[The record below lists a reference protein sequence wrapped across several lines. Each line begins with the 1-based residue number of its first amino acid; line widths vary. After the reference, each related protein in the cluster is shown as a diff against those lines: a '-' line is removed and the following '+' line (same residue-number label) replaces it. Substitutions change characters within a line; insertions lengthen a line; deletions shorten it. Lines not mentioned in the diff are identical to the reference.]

1 MNKRDLIKAFI
12 TRIEADLLSIKQ
24 AAIATHDAATNEESK
39 PENQYDTRALE
50 ASYLAGAQA
59 KRAAEIDEVLNMF
72 RTLPFKDFTL
82 ADPVQTTALV
92 EVDLDGKRSHLLMMP
107 KGGGVSLKHGSETVQ
122 IVTPAS
128 VLGESIL
135 GLNVG
140 QTTQFE
146 VGTKVRECEIVA
158 IS

>member
-1 MNKRDLIKAFI
+1 MKKREVIAAFI
-12 TRIEADLLSIKQ
+12 ARIEEDLMMIKN
-24 AAIATHDAATNEESK
+24 AAMATHDAATNEESK

-50 ASYLAGAQA
+50 AAYLAGAQA
-59 KRAAEIDEVLNMF
+59 KRAAEIDEVLSLF
-72 RTLPFKDFTL
+72 RTLSFKDLTA
-82 ADPVQTTALV
+82 ADPVQATALV
-92 EVDLDGKRSHLLMMP
+92 EIDLDGKRSKVLMMP
-107 KGGGVSLKHGSETVQ
+107 KGGGVSLKHGNDTVQ

-140 QTTQFE
+140 QTTSFE
-146 VGTKVRECEIVA
+146 VGQKVRECEIVA